1 MSLNQQDNATIRQ
14 VLEKLA
20 FYQFLQPSELEKLV
34 GGFEKSDI
42 GKGDTLI
49 TQDKT
54 GEIFYI
60 LASGTVGVYL
70 KGKLMDK
77 KIATLGA
84 DSFFGEMSLISDEPR
99 SATVVCEEDGVV
111 YTLLKKTF
119 REVIMSN
126 PHISEMVRKTASE
139 RKASTKSIEHSE
151 WMGKKL

>member
-1 MSLNQQDNATIRQ
+1 MSLDQHDLAVIRQ
-14 VLEKLA
+14 VLEKLS

-34 GGFEKSDI
+34 AGFEKSDI
-42 GKGDTLI
+42 KKGDVLI
-49 TQDKT
+49 NQDKS

-60 LASGTVGVYL
+60 LAAGTVGVYL
-70 KGKLMDK
+70 KGKLLGK

-99 SATVVCEEDGVV
+99 SATVMCEDDGVV

-119 REVIMSN
+119 REVILSN
-126 PHISEMVRKTASE
+126 PAIAEMVRKTASD
-139 RKASTKSIEHSE
+139 RKASTRSIEQAE